1 MLSTPYPV
9 WACLIAETR
18 EVSERVEHT
27 KRCMG
32 SGKSWPVLSGKS
44 KYKCP
49 ESKSTKSIFYQNGV
63 LMAVAYLD
71 HLRPGRIYLKA
82 APPLTP
88 PNRKVDS
95 GIILLGGP
103 NTDLLWRGGGLF
115 VKLRT

>member
-1 MLSTPYPV
+1 MSKLYLKLVISPGNVICYLHTTPYPV

-49 ESKSTKSIFYQNGV
+49 ESKSTKSIFAKMEV

-71 HLRPGRIYLKA
+71 HLRPGQIYLKA
-82 APPLTP
+82 DPPP
-88 PNRKVDS
+88 PS
-95 GIILLGGP
+95 EG
-103 NTDLLWRGGGLF
+103 
-115 VKLRT
+115 

>member
-1 MLSTPYPV
+1 MVYGSLKIMSKLYLKLVISPGNVICYLHTRPYTV

-49 ESKSTKSIFYQNGV
+49 ESKSAKSIF
-63 LMAVAYLD
+63 L
-71 HLRPGRIYLKA
+71 PK
-82 APPLTP
+82 
-88 PNRKVDS
+88 
-95 GIILLGGP
+95 
-103 NTDLLWRGGGLF
+103 WRF
-115 VKLRT
+115 